1 MALSKIQT
9 GLVDTNAVGATELN
23 LADNFAFTGT
33 VSGAGKIGQI
43 VQSKKTD
50 HFTTTSTSYIEIPG
64 WSLVITPAAASSKIR
79 VECSIHHAS
88 VNSSGG
94 GLILYRQIGSG
105 SFASVGQQST
115 QSNNRRKSNF
125 AGSAYTGDGASDE
138 IMVMTAVCDILDV
151 PNTTQQITYKV
162 YCVTQGSSYFFN
174 RPETTGNTGDQVD
187 GVGTLTATE
196 ILA

>member
-1 MALSKIQT
+1 MPLSKIQS
-9 GLVDTNAVGATELN
+9 ESIN

-50 HFTTTSTSYIEIPG
+50 HFTTTSSSYIEIPG
-64 WSLVITPAAASSKIR
+64 WSLVITPAASSSKIR

-105 SFASVGQQST
+105 AFASVGQQNT
-115 QSNNRRKSNF
+115 QATNRRKSNF
-125 AGSAYTGDGASDE
+125 AGSGYTGDGASDE

-162 YCVTQGSSYFFN
+162 YCVTQGSGYFFN
-174 RPETTGNTGDQVD
+174 RCENSLSNANSGDQVD